1 MIRHFSKSIRGG
13 DRNDMA
19 VLNSRGGGR
28 ANRYACFQNRYASV
42 AQRYAYLCHRYVGRA
57 VSLRFLSDA
66 DDRYS
71 GVIDDAAKVT
81 REPLDVAQAE
91 LAFKNLGWNGRES
104 GAFTCATIT
113 SIFINYTLH
122 LKYISLVFESYLG
135 YQKNGLC

>member
-1 MIRHFSKSIRGG
+1 
-13 DRNDMA
+13 MA
-19 VLNSRGGGR
+19 VFHSRGGGR
-28 ANRYACFQNRYASV
+28 ANRYASFQNRYALSV
-42 AQRYAYLCHRYVGRA
+42 NRYAYLCYRYVGRA

-122 LKYISLVFESYLG
+122 VRSIFNFNL
-135 YQKNGLC
+135 